1 MNLSDFPHA
10 EQVAAI
16 LTASPEA
23 IRSAWATHN
32 GRKGGA
38 PRKDVPRCPCGRNTE
53 LRAMARRFDC
63 CKAAGVR

>member
-1 MNLSDFPHA
+1 MRLDLLPHA
-10 EQVAAI
+10 AQVAAI

-23 IRSAWATHN
+23 LRSAWATHN

-63 CKAAGVR
+63 CRKAGVR